1 MACVEPGLTVA
12 KGYEHDDA
20 DGDGELSVGEVITY
34 SFTVTNTG
42 NVTITDIA
50 VTDELPGLS
59 PVACTATELAPA
71 DEPMVCTATYVVTQ
85 GDIDAGGIANVAS
98 VTGIPP
104 AGPPVEA
111 PSNEVV
117 IEGPE
122 RSPDLTLVKTV
133 AHHDRDGDGRV
144 AAGERLTYSFEVT
157 NTGNVT
163 LTAVTVDDPM
173 PGLSAVACPGD
184 VLAPGEAMTCT
195 ATYTV
200 TPADE
205 AVGWIVNTATAR
217 ADGPPGVLGQVVSAP
232 STVTTDVAGP
242 APSGSLPRT
251 GGPASELALA
261 GLALVLVGWAV
272 TRRQRDVVGR

>member
-1 MACVEPGLTVA
+1 GPRRVGGRPGGQRRDPGVRPRR
-12 KGYEHDDA
+12 GDA
-20 DGDGELSVGEVITY
+20 HLDRG
-34 SFTVTNTG
+34 
-42 NVTITDIA
+42 
-50 VTDELPGLS
+50 
-59 PVACTATELAPA
+59 PA
-71 DEPMVCTATYVVTQ
+71 RR
-85 GDIDAGGIANVAS
+85 GAGGIANVAS

-205 AVGWIVNTATAR
+205 AVGWI
-217 ADGPPGVLGQVVSAP
+217 
-232 STVTTDVAGP
+232 
-242 APSGSLPRT
+242 
-251 GGPASELALA
+251 
-261 GLALVLVGWAV
+261 
-272 TRRQRDVVGR
+272 